1 MTVEREAIDF
11 DVLIVGGGPAGLSG
25 AIHLMRKAAEQ
36 NLELE
41 VALIDKGA
49 EIGAH
54 VLSGAVLNPVALAE
68 LVPDYLDRNCPIE
81 TTVRGDMFCVLTR
94 NKAFK
99 MPMVPRQMHNK
110 GFLIV
115 SLSRIV
121 RWMGE
126 IAEELGVN
134 IFPGFA
140 GQEVLYGSDGK
151 TIIGVRTG
159 DKGIDPDGAPKANFE
174 PGIDLM
180 AKTTLFAEGARGS
193 LMQQIDQTLGIFDN
207 TIPQVF
213 ETGIKEVIELPD
225 DHFFKTSTANDIH
238 TLGYPLD
245 IHTPGGGFIYEMKN
259 NRITLGYL
267 VGLGYEDPGLD
278 PYDIFIRFKRHPF
291 VADIIKGGKV
301 LEQGA
306 RTVATGGYY
315 SMPEL
320 AVDGGLF
327 AGGAAGVHNSPAL
340 KGIHVSM
347 KSGMLAA
354 EAIIDACQKEDFS
367 QKALGGYIERFN
379 DSWLYTEMQEGRN
392 FAQALAKK
400 APGKFIHLGAQ
411 YVSKGRGLRDPLT
424 VQDDK
429 DTLKPIQGGPDQV
442 LEKEETLEYD
452 GELYVDKLTG
462 VYLSKTMHR
471 EDQPSHIIVHDTD
484 LCVKTCYP
492 TYGSPCTRFCP
503 GNVYEIEVDE
513 TTGRR
518 KLKLNPSNCL
528 HCKTCDVKDPYGNIT
543 WTCPE
548 GGEGPGYT
556 IV

>member
-1 MTVEREAIDF
+1 MTIEREAIDF
-11 DVLIVGGGPAGLSG
+11 DVLIVGGGPAGLAG
-25 AIHLMRKAAEQ
+25 AIHLMQKATEH

-49 EIGAH
+49 EIGDHA
-54 VLSGAVLNPVALAE
+54 LSGAVLNPVALEE
-68 LVPDYLDRNCPIE
+68 LIPDYVDRNCPTE
-81 TTVRGDMFCVLTR
+81 TTVRGDMFRFLTR
-94 NKAFK
+94 DKAFN
-99 MPMVPRQMHNK
+99 MPIVPRHMHNK
-110 GFLIV
+110 GFYII
-115 SLSRIV
+115 SLSRFV
-121 RWMGE
+121 RWMAE
-126 IAEELGVN
+126 IAEDMGVN

-140 GQEVLYGSDGK
+140 GQEVLHGRDGK
-151 TIIGVRTG
+151 TIAGVRTG
-159 DKGIDPDGAPKANFE
+159 DKGLGPDGTPKPNFE

-180 AKTTLFAEGARGS
+180 AKATLFAEGARGS
-193 LMQQIDQTLGIFDN
+193 LMKQIDQSLGIFQDKM
-207 TIPQVF
+207 PQVF

-225 DHFFKTSTANDIH
+225 DHFFTTSKANDIH

-259 NRITLGYL
+259 NRITIGYL
-267 VGLGYEDPGLD
+267 VGLGYEDARLD
-278 PYDIFIRFKRHPF
+278 PYEVFIQFKRHPF
-291 VADIIKGGKV
+291 VSDIIQGGKV

-315 SMPEL
+315 SMPQL

-327 AGGAAGVHNSPAL
+327 AGGAACVHNSPAL
-340 KGIHVSM
+340 KGTHVSM

-354 EAIIDACQKEDFS
+354 EAIIDAYQKEDFS
-367 QKALGGYIERFN
+367 HKGLNSYIDRFN
-379 DSWLYTEMQEGRN
+379 SGWLKAEMREGRN

-411 YVSKGRGLRDPLT
+411 YVTKGRGIRDPLS

-429 DTLKPIQGGPDQV
+429 DTLKPLQGGPEES
-442 LEKEETLEYD
+442 LEKTETLEYD

-471 EDQPSHIIVHDTD
+471 EDEPSHIIVHDTD
-484 LCVKTCYP
+484 LCIQTCYP

-513 TTGRR
+513 ATGRR

-528 HCKTCDVKDPYGNIT
+528 HCKTCDIKDPYGNIT